1 MKVRLITSSII
12 LIVLFITYPSLLLL
26 LEPYGQG
33 IISVILI
40 CIITMLSFFVFSGL
54 DKLIVYI
61 IYIFFTL
68 LFLFLLPA
76 DYQVVIALTATFT
89 MIVHPLSSLEK
100 KLSKIIH
107 PNLTNPIRIHL
118 SGSYWPYF
126 EYRSSMK
133 AFYHLP
139 QSKKL
144 HQNKWYLLSRQF
156 TTLFLLF
163 FGVFILINETS
174 AIINALDNFSLAR
187 FISLYVVFWFALMSY
202 YSYKKG
208 FTTVLRALMI
218 GIFPMI
224 FYILIVV
231 PLENYFKIPMMMM
244 LLIVFLFI
252 VIFEFNRYFERVS
265 FDAFDY
271 IDEKTHQHVYAN
283 SLFEPIIYNDTYIL
297 SSHYLIK
304 ISLTTFHLHL
314 RQILI
319 YANKKHIILTAYA
332 YGDQM
337 FHLYADFHFKD
348 RLKVDVLKTYLES
361 LFIVGIPYELI
372 EDKHKNVYEK
382 RFYHQSSYIIARAN
396 HLSKQLEDVSNEKIV
411 IVSLFMFFENL
422 QSLTYIQKHY
432 QYQLIKD
439 MSTDDYYTIQIDLPI
454 VNNPYAITQSVQ
466 NVLSLMSQ
474 HHGQFIRILVSKIL

>member
-40 CIITMLSFFVFSGL
+40 CIMTMLSFFVFSGL

-144 HQNKWYLLSRQF
+144 HQNQWYLLSRQF

-174 AIINALDNFSLAR
+174 AIINALDNFSITR

-231 PLENYFKIPMMMM
+231 SLENYLKFPMMMM
-244 LLIVFLFI
+244 LLVVFLFI
-252 VIFEFNRYFERVS
+252 VLFEFNRYFERVS

-297 SSHYLIK
+297 SAHYLIK
-304 ISLTTFHLHL
+304 ISLTTFHQHL

-348 RLKVDVLKTYLES
+348 RLKVDLLKTYLES

-422 QSLTYIQKHY
+422 QSLTHIQKHY

-439 MSTDDYYTIQIDLPI
+439 MSTDDYHTIQIDLPI

-466 NVLSLMSQ
+466 EVLSLMNQ

>member
-422 QSLTYIQKHY
+422 QSLTHIQKQY

-466 NVLSLMSQ
+466 NVLSLMNQ

>member
-133 AFYHLP
+133 DFYHLP

-144 HQNKWYLLSRQF
+144 HQNQWYLLSRQF

-174 AIINALDNFSLAR
+174 AIINALDNFSLTR
-187 FISLYVVFWFALMSY
+187 FISLYVVFWFVLMSY

-231 PLENYFKIPMMMM
+231 SLENYLKFPMMMM
-244 LLIVFLFI
+244 LLVVFLFI
-252 VIFEFNRYFERVS
+252 VLFEFNRYFERVS

-283 SLFEPIIYNDTYIL
+283 SLFEPIIYNDIYIL
-297 SSHYLIK
+297 SAHYLIK
-304 ISLTTFHLHL
+304 ISLTTFHQHL

-348 RLKVDVLKTYLES
+348 RLKVDLLKTYLES

-422 QSLTYIQKHY
+422 QSLTHIQKHY

-439 MSTDDYYTIQIDLPI
+439 MSTDDYNTIQIDLPI

-466 NVLSLMSQ
+466 DVLSLMNQ

>member
-1 MKVRLITSSII
+1 MKIRLITSSII
-12 LIVLFITYPSLLLL
+12 LILLLITYPSLLLF

-40 CIITMLSFFVFSGL
+40 CIIAMLSFFVFSGL
-54 DKLIVYI
+54 DKLIVYS
-61 IYIFFTL
+61 IYIFITL
-68 LFLFLLPA
+68 FFLFALPKE
-76 DYQVVIALTATFT
+76 YQVVTALTATFI
-89 MIVHPLSSLEK
+89 MIIHPLSSLEK
-100 KLSKIIH
+100 KLSKNIN
-107 PNLTNPIRIHL
+107 PNLTNPIQIHL

-126 EYRSSMK
+126 EYRKSMK

-144 HQNKWYLLSRQF
+144 HNNKWYLLLRQF

-163 FGVFILINETS
+163 FAVFIIINETS
-174 AIINALDNFSLAR
+174 AIINALDSFDLTR
-187 FISLYVVFWFALMSY
+187 FISLYVVFWFTLMSY

-224 FYILIVV
+224 FYVLIVV
-231 PLENYFKIPMMMM
+231 SLAPYFKFPMMIM

-252 VIFEFNRYFERVS
+252 VVFEFNRYFERVS

-297 SSHYLIK
+297 SAHYLIK
-304 ISLTTFHLHL
+304 ISLTTFHQHL
-314 RQILI
+314 RDILM
-319 YANKKHIILTAYA
+319 YTNKKHIILTAYA
-332 YGDQM
+332 YGEEM
-337 FHLYADFHFKD
+337 LHLYADFHFKD
-348 RLKVDVLKTYLES
+348 RPKVDLFKTYLES

-396 HLSKQLEDVSNEKIV
+396 HLSKQLEDVSNEKVVV
-411 IVSLFMFFENL
+411 ISLMMYFENQETL
-422 QSLTYIQKHY
+422 SIIQKTY
-432 QYQLIKD
+432 QFQLLKE
-439 MSTDDYYTIQIDLPI
+439 MSTESYFTIKIDLPM
-454 VNNPYAITQSVQ
+454 VNNPHLITQSVRD
-466 NVLSLMSQ
+466 VLSLMNQ
-474 HHGQFIRILVSKIL
+474 HQGQFIRILVSKIL

>member
-1 MKVRLITSSII
+1 MKVRLVTSSII
-12 LIVLFITYPSLLLL
+12 LIVLFIIYPSLLLL

-33 IISVILI
+33 IISVIFI
-40 CIITMLSFFVFSGL
+40 CTIAMLSFFVFSGL

-61 IYIFFTL
+61 VYIFFTI
-68 LFLFLLPA
+68 LFLFLLPK
-76 DYQVVIALTATFT
+76 DFQVLTALTATFI
-89 MIVHPLSSLEK
+89 MIIHPLSSLEK
-100 KLSKIIH
+100 KLSKVID
-107 PNLTNPIRIHL
+107 PNLTNPIRIHI

-156 TTLFLLF
+156 ATLFLLF
-163 FGVFILINETS
+163 FGIFILINETS
-174 AIINALDNFSLAR
+174 AIINALDNFSLSR
-187 FISLYVVFWFALMSY
+187 FISLYVVFWFILMSY

-208 FTTVLRALMI
+208 FTTVLRALML

-224 FYILIVV
+224 FYVLFVV
-231 PLENYFKIPMMMM
+231 SIENYFKFPMMIM
-244 LLIVFLFI
+244 LVIVFLFI

-271 IDEKTHQHVYAN
+271 IDAKTHQHVFAN

-304 ISLTTFHLHL
+304 ISLTTFHQYL
-314 RQILI
+314 RDILI

-337 FHLYADFHFKD
+337 LHVYADFHFKD
-348 RLKVDVLKTYLES
+348 RLKVDLFKTYLES

-382 RFYHQSSYIIARAN
+382 RFYHQSSYIVARAN

-411 IVSLFMFFENL
+411 VISLFMFFEDKDVL
-422 QSLTYIQKHY
+422 HLIQKYY
-432 QYQLIKD
+432 QYQLIEE
-439 MSTDDYYTIQIDLPI
+439 MSTNNYHTIKIDLPI
-454 VNNPYAITQSVQ
+454 VNNPYAITQTVQ
-466 NVLSLMSQ
+466 DVLTLMNQ